1 MKKSRIISLVLAV
14 CVMICAQPFASAA
27 SFNDVDS
34 TKYSWAVNEIN
45 SMASAGI
52 IKGYEDGTFRP
63 ERTVT
68 KLEALV
74 LIARVLGLN
83 EAENEDLVNA
93 AVETYSEKIDKYE
106 LNYGDEEIAYLLLKN
121 IISESELSSYIEKSI
136 ASEGMKRYEIAVL
149 LTKALDAEKTV
160 SQNVITS
167 LEYSDAADIP
177 AYAKKYVE
185 YVTNNGLMN
194 GMDDNK
200 FSPNTDVTRAQAAV
214 LLSKL
219 INMTDYSFKSGVVSS
234 MDTASRIIKLKN
246 VGGSSYEYTVS
257 SSVLLRFEGAPITIN
272 DIASGYEAVITL
284 KSDSLYAI
292 DFVTPLLD
300 DEVYGSVTSISTGN
314 KPSISVNIFEDDSAA
329 SNNDKET
336 FPLADNVVIL
346 YDGSTTALNNI
357 KTGMYVRLTVKSGKV
372 ATIDAYDKI
381 STVSGRIS
389 DIQLTPVIKLFV
401 ELNNGTEAEYIVMDN
416 VEVTRNGSTKASASD
431 VTIGDTVGLTLTYGR
446 ISKIVATSKTQTKS
460 GIITQVIISTSPKLT
475 LKIDGA
481 ETTYPVTN
489 SCVFNIPGKPDAN
502 FYDLRAGASAE
513 VKIESD
519 TVVEISTDVSDGIT
533 QISGTVSSVNS
544 SYAVIQLTY
553 VDSASGNAVTEPV
566 FVKNKATIID
576 ITTGNTIKISAIN
589 PGAKITAFGSR
600 NSGVFEATTIN
611 VTTN

>member
-1 MKKSRIISLVLAV
+1 MKSSKILSLAV
-14 CVMICAQPFASAA
+14 AICVMLCSLPFASAA
-27 SFNDVDS
+27 TFNDVDS

-45 SMASAGI
+45 SMASSGI

-74 LIARVLGLN
+74 LTARVLGVN
-83 EAENEDLVNA
+83 NSENESVLDA
-93 AVETYSEKIDKYE
+93 AIEAYSEKIDKYE
-106 LNYGDEEIAYLLLKN
+106 LSYGNNEIAYLLIKN
-121 IISESELSSYIEKSI
+121 IISESELSSYIEKNI

-194 GMDDNK
+194 GMDNNN

-219 INMTDYSFKSGVVSS
+219 IGMTDYTFQSGLVSS
-234 MDTASRIIKLKN
+234 MDTASRIIKVKN
-246 VGGSSYEYTVS
+246 SSSKSFDYTVN
-257 SSVLLRFEGAPITIN
+257 SSVLLRFEGAPITIS
-272 DIASGYEAVITL
+272 DIATGYEAVITL
-284 KSDSLYAI
+284 KGDTLYAI

-300 DEVYGSVTSISTGN
+300 DEIYGAVTSITTGS
-314 KPSISVNIFEDDSAA
+314 KPSIAVNVFEDDSAEA
-329 SNNDKET
+329 TGRKES
-336 FPLADNVVIL
+336 FPLADNCVIL
-346 YDGSTTALNNI
+346 YGGDSSSLNSL
-357 KTGMYVRLTVKSGKV
+357 KAGMYVRLTVKSGKITTV
-372 ATIDAYDKI
+372 DAYDKT

-389 DIQLTPVIKLFV
+389 DIQITPVCKLFV
-401 ELNNGTEAEYIVMDN
+401 ELTNGTEEEYLVTDD
-416 VEVTRNGSTKASASD
+416 VTVTRNGSKATAAD
-431 VTIGDTVGLTLTYGR
+431 VVTGDTVGLTLTYGR
-446 ISKIVATSKTQTKS
+446 VSKIVATSKSQTKN
-460 GIITQVIISTSPKLT
+460 GIITQVIISVSPKLT
-475 LKIDGA
+475 LKIDGS
-481 ETTYPVTN
+481 EITYPVSNGCT
-489 SCVFNIPGKPDAN
+489 FKIPGKADAN

-519 TVVEISTDVSDGIT
+519 TIVEISTDVSDGIT
-533 QISGTVSSVNS
+533 QISGTVASVNT
-544 SYAVIQLTY
+544 SYAVIQLNY
-553 VDSASGNAVTEPV
+553 VDSASGNTVTEPV
-566 FVKNKATIID
+566 FVKSKATIID
-576 ITTGNTIKISAIN
+576 ITTGNALKISAIN